1 MFKEVE
7 TQSNTTVD
15 INISQIAL
23 MLKDGQIKVSSGDV
37 LRLTPESYEK
47 LRAIIYPVKK
57 TTKNPEPKDEL
68 ATLFAKL
75 HKLTGGK
82 GVAVFS
88 LQREKKLSDL
98 LGKHRLTEEL
108 LIKAATN
115 IGKNAFLQGDNDQ
128 KVRYGNV
135 DYLLRPDKAAK
146 WSEDQTQKKKTG
158 MF

>member
-1 MFKEVE
+1 MFKEVK

-15 INISQIAL
+15 MNITQIVL
-23 MLKDGQIKVSSGDV
+23 MSEDSVEMSSGSV
-37 LRLTPESYEK
+37 VKLTPESHAEIK
-47 LRAIIYPVKK
+47 AIIYPVKK
-57 TTKNPEPKDEL
+57 TTKTAEPKDEL

-88 LQREKKLSDL
+88 LQREKKLSEL
-98 LGKHRLTEEL
+98 LGKHRLTEDL
-108 LIKAATN
+108 LITAATN
-115 IGKNAFLQGDNDQ
+115 IGNDAFLQGDNDQ

-146 WSEDQTQKKKTG
+146 WSEEQNQKKKTG